1 MTTDY
6 INQQLKDIGFT
17 STEIT
22 TFSNIIYD
30 SIEKSKDIETAIN
43 TTGNI
48 RFINALPLFLDVDW
62 YWLVKNFK
70 YGNQS

>member
-1 MTTDY
+1 MTPTY
-6 INQQLKDIGFT
+6 INLQLTDIGFT

-30 SIEKSKDIETAIN
+30 SVEKSKDIETAIN

-48 RFINALPLFLDVDW
+48 KFINALPLFFDVDW
-62 YWLVKNFK
+62 YYVVKNFK
-70 YGNQS
+70 YGQS

>member
-1 MTTDY
+1 MTPTY
-6 INQQLKDIGFT
+6 INQQLTDIGFT

-48 RFINALPLFLDVDW
+48 RFINALPLFCDVDW
-62 YWLVKNFK
+62 YYIVKNFK
-70 YGNQS
+70 YGQ